1 MSYKY
6 QILIILLL
14 IRFDL
19 SVYSQAKITGQI
31 IIDTTIWKPVA
42 YLSLIPDL
50 DKLFTMSGN
59 LIIDKSE
66 VDSSGTFKFD
76 ISYLPPEDYLY
87 RIHITKKGDPAASL
101 IIGGRNENYL
111 LLIANSKSNITIV
124 DTSRINLIK
133 DALVSGYYPN
143 NGLKNI
149 NELRS
154 YLDSTTFNGTPI
166 RLELIK
172 STIYDKLKVIA
183 DTCSNSLVSLYALY
197 QTDFEKDF
205 IIDQFYYRNFLK
217 KWRGYDSSYLNTFRK
232 RVPLTKNISLQ
243 YFILF
248 CFLSLVIGLIFGYK
262 LMRSKRAD
270 KNILFDL
277 TIQERKIFGLLLDGK
292 SNKEISDDLNIGL
305 STVKTHITSIYS
317 KLGISSRKEA
327 LNLNMTDNKTDNQ
340 NKNAL

>member
-1 MSYKY
+1 MAHKFYILSILLFLSFNIPIFSQY
-6 QILIILLL
+6 QING
-14 IRFDL
+14 R
-19 SVYSQAKITGQI
+19 I

-50 DKLFTMSGN
+50 DNLYTMSGD

-66 VDSSGTFKFD
+66 IDKSGAFKFD
-76 ISYLPPEDYLY
+76 LGYLPTEDYLY
-87 RIHITKKGDPAASL
+87 RIHITKKGDPIATL

-111 LLIANSKSNITIV
+111 LFIANSKSNISII
-124 DTSRINLIK
+124 DTSQATLIK

-143 NGLKNI
+143 NGLKSI

-166 RLELIK
+166 RLELIR
-172 STIYDKLKVIA
+172 STVYHKLKYVA

-205 IIDQFYYRNFLK
+205 ITDQIYYKNFLK
-217 KWRGYDSSYLNTFRK
+217 RWRGHDSAYLDVFRK
-232 RVPLTKNISLQ
+232 RIPVTNNLSLIYLLPLCLISLIIGI
-243 YFILF
+243 ILG
-248 CFLSLVIGLIFGYK
+248 SKVI
-262 LMRSKRAD
+262 RSKS
-270 KNILFDL
+270 KNLVFDL
-277 TIQERKIFGLLLDGK
+277 TVQERKIFGLLLEGK
-292 SNKEISDDLNIGL
+292 SNKEISDTLNIGL

-327 LNLNMTDNKTDNQ
+327 LNLNTTDHKTEN
-340 NKNAL
+340 

>member
-6 QILIILLL
+6 RILIILLL

-19 SVYSQAKITGQI
+19 SLFSQTQITGQI
-31 IIDTTIWKPVA
+31 IIDTAIWEHVA

-50 DKLFTMSGN
+50 DKLFTMSGDM
-59 LIIDKSE
+59 IIDKSE
-66 VDSSGTFKFD
+66 IDSSGTFKFD
-76 ISYLPPEDYLY
+76 VSYLPQEDYLY
-87 RIHITKKGDPAASL
+87 RIHFTKKGDPAASL
-101 IIGGRNENYL
+101 IIGGRNENFL
-111 LLIANSKSNITIV
+111 LLIANSKSNISIE

-133 DALVSGYYPN
+133 DALISGYYPN
-143 NGLKNI
+143 NGLKSI
-149 NELRS
+149 HELRS

-172 STIYDKLKVIA
+172 STIYDKLKIIA

-205 IIDQFYYRNFLK
+205 ILDQFFYRRFLK
-217 KWRGYDSSYLNTFRK
+217 KWRGYDSSYLVTFRK
-232 RVPLTKNISLQ
+232 SIPLTKDINLQ
-243 YFILF
+243 YLILF
-248 CFLSLVIGLIFGYK
+248 CLISLAIGLIFGYK
-262 LMRSKRAD
+262 LKRFKRTN

-305 STVKTHITSIYS
+305 STVKTHLTSIYS

-327 LNLNMTDNKTDNQ
+327 LNLNLTDNKTN
-340 NKNAL
+340 N

>member
-6 QILIILLL
+6 RILFILLF

-19 SVYSQAKITGQI
+19 PIYSQSQITGQI
-31 IIDTTIWKPVA
+31 IIDTSIWKPVV
-42 YLSLIPDL
+42 YLSLIPDF
-50 DKLFTMSGN
+50 DKIFTMSSD
-59 LIIDKSE
+59 LIIDKSDI
-66 VDSSGTFKFD
+66 DSSGTFKFD

-111 LLIANSKSNITIV
+111 LLIANSISNITIV

-133 DALVSGYYPN
+133 DAVVSGYHPN

-149 NELRS
+149 NELKS
-154 YLDSTTFNGTPI
+154 FLDSTTFNGTPI

-172 STIYDKLKVIA
+172 GTIYDKLKVIA

-217 KWRGYDSSYLNTFRK
+217 KWRGYDSSYFNSFRK
-232 RVPLTKNISLQ
+232 KIPVTKTINLK

-248 CFLSLVIGLIFGYK
+248 CVLSLIIGLIFGYK
-262 LMRSKRAD
+262 LMRSKKTD

-277 TIQERKIFGLLLDGK
+277 TIRERKIFGLLLDGK

-305 STVKTHITSIYS
+305 STVKTHITSIYL
-317 KLGISSRKEA
+317 KLGINSRKEA
-327 LNLNMTDNKTDNQ
+327 LNLNMTDNKTDYQ